1 MVVAR
6 STVFRGRTSGGTG
19 GREGIGVGT
28 STNGVICRHEYYR
41 VAIEQLDAA
50 GLGREGIV
58 CTM

>member
-1 MVVAR
+1 MK
-6 STVFRGRTSGGTG
+6 GE
-19 GREGIGVGT
+19 EGIGVGT

-50 GLGREGIV
+50 GLGRRRGAV